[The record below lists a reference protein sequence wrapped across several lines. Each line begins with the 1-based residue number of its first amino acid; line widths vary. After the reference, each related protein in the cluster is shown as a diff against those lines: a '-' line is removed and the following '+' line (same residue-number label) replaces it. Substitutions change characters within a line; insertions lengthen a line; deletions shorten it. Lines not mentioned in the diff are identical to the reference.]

1 MRKLIYGSIG
11 FLLIIGLSGC
21 TTKTVTPISKKYNI
35 LHICIQSNP
44 KVIVG
49 DFIPVVE
56 DVFQNHK
63 ITTEIYYNDM
73 PNTCKINLTYTA
85 LQSWDFTLYLSHA
98 EIRVY
103 KEKQKIG
110 YAEFHEVAGGMS
122 LSFNKWA
129 SVKDKMTPVLNDL
142 LIEYK

>member
-1 MRKLIYGSIG
+1 MKKIICASIVY
-11 FLLIIGLSGC
+11 LLIIGLSGC
-21 TTKTVTPISKKYNI
+21 TTKTINPISKKHHI

-56 DVFQNHK
+56 DVFQNHN
-63 ITTEIYYNDM
+63 ITTEIYYKDM
-73 PNTCKINLTYTA
+73 PNTCKVKLTYTA

-103 KEKQKIG
+103 KEKQRIG

-122 LSFNKWA
+122 LSLNKWA
-129 SVKDKMTPVLNDL
+129 SVKNKMTPILNDL